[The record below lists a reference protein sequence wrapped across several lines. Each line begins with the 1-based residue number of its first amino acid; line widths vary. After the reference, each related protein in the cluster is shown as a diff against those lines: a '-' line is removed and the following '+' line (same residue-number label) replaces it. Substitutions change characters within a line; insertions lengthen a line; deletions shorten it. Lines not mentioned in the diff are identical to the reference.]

1 VISSVPVV
9 FLAAALLTPR
19 VDAHVR
25 PGNAW
30 TERQAESISSIR
42 GTRVHVRQC
51 DGLARSRVAGRPARY
66 RHFACL
72 AGTRLSYQP
81 IDTVAVTYVLHPLG
95 KYRGRHSDYVASN
108 VRFVGHGVP

>member
-1 VISSVPVV
+1 MSLTVPLVL
-9 FLAAALLTPR
+9 LAAALLAPR
-19 VDAHVR
+19 ADTHLR

-30 TERQAESISSIR
+30 TERQAESITSIR
-42 GTRVHVRQC
+42 GTRVRVRAC
-51 DGLARSRVAGRPARY
+51 EGLGRARVVEQRTLY

-72 AGTRLSYQP
+72 AGTRLPYQP

-95 KYRGRHSDYVASN
+95 AYRGPRSKYLATS